1 MGSSNR
7 DRIFIVP
14 HHLAQE
20 LCTGQH
26 RNAAPFYFPKFRVI
40 RVNRCGIDNH
50 VDAIL
55 DVLRSLSDIYLR
67 AARLQVIGQLRTVC
81 VRAGHSE
88 SLIHQNLCQSTHADT
103 ADSDEM
109 DGFWFIKIN
118 LIYILT
124 HICAFLPRRRR
135 FLFSQT
141 P

>member
-1 MGSSNR
+1 MCSGNR

-20 LCTGQH
+20 FRTGQH
-26 RNAAPFYFPKFRVI
+26 RDAAPFYFLKFRVI
-40 RVNRCGIDNH
+40 RVNRRRVDYHI
-50 VDAIL
+50 DAIL
-55 DVLRSLSDIYLR
+55 DILRFLSDIYLR

-88 SLIHQNLCQSTHADT
+88 SLVHQNLCQSTHADT